1 MRKIL
6 QGDFMLRII
15 LIIFVMQSCERNQRT
30 SVIDEVEES
39 LNTSVEKQT
48 FEQELIGLINDHRL
62 EQGLA
67 PMIKDEELSF
77 IALKHSQ
84 NMAMNVVPFG
94 HLGFSQRCE
103 ESRIVLGGGNWC
115 AENVAM
121 GYKTPKSVFNG
132 WMNSAGH
139 RANIESSKATVTGIA
154 YAINNLGTY
163 YWTQIFLDF

>member
-1 MRKIL
+1 
-6 QGDFMLRII
+6 MLRII

-103 ESRIVLGGGNWC
+103 ESRIVLEGGNWC

-121 GYKTPKSVFNG
+121 GYETPKSVFNG

-154 YAINNLGTY
+154 YAVNNLGTY